1 LGGGI
6 PQGALVVRAEPGELL
21 RQVVPQPPL
30 VLEQGRDGVA
40 GLLDRSWRYRS
51 KQPRTTSAKTSAALT
66 APR

>member
-1 LGGGI
+1 M

-30 VLEQGRDGVA
+30 VLERARDGVA
-40 GLLDRSWRYRS
+40 GLLD
-51 KQPRTTSAKTSAALT
+51 QVMAVQVEAAATTSAKTSAALT